1 MTLSLALL
9 RSKLHISDP
18 TCLQSGYL
26 KTLKLSRLAR
36 SNKAQTTWLRVWA
49 VLASSSATSAGPS
62 KGVSNVKDSEAKPQ
76 TVPDGWNVP
85 ASTST
90 TTPAATPATTSV
102 EPVATSG
109 QSAQEL
115 SAPASAPTADDDA
128 LASAEKEA
136 EEMSH
141 EDGECLTAFICS
153 INAVCMEAR
162 LSVGQISCY
171 LELIAPTLSIR

>member
-1 MTLSLALL
+1 MSTEWISKDAEAVTPGSQQQGANDLA
-9 RSKLHISDP
+9 
-18 TCLQSGYL
+18 
-26 KTLKLSRLAR
+26 SRLGGFGLQDP
-36 SNKAQTTWLRVWA
+36 KTGT
-49 VLASSSATSAGPS
+49 SSATSAGPS